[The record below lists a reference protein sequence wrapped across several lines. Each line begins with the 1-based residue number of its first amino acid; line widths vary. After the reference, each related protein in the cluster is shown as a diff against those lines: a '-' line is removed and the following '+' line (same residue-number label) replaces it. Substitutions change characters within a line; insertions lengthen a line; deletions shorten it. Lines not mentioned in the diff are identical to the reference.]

1 MSSRFTENVI
11 KELNNFRSNPKS
23 IQHQCE
29 VIHKGFSRIKA
40 GDHFLN
46 EIGYFV
52 KALDSMNTLHMLE
65 YNEVLS
71 VLSEA
76 ARKELT
82 NFRGRSSYQKYR
94 SNPAMVID
102 DGADNPINVLT
113 KILLDKNER
122 LKEGRDI
129 LYEPKFTQ
137 VGIAHGVFDEEDM
150 VILIFAIK
158 FIDDEPDF
166 ELPKGDLH

>member
-1 MSSRFTENVI
+1 
-11 KELNNFRSNPKS
+11 
-23 IQHQCE
+23 
-29 VIHKGFSRIKA
+29 
-40 GDHFLN
+40 
-46 EIGYFV
+46 
-52 KALDSMNTLHMLE
+52 MLE

-76 ARKELT
+76 SRKELT
-82 NFRGRSSYQKYR
+82 NFRGISSYQKYR

-137 VGIAHGVFDEEDM
+137 VGIAYEVFDEEDM

>member
-1 MSSRFTENVI
+1 
-11 KELNNFRSNPKS
+11 
-23 IQHQCE
+23 
-29 VIHKGFSRIKA
+29 
-40 GDHFLN
+40 
-46 EIGYFV
+46 
-52 KALDSMNTLHMLE
+52 MNTLHMLE